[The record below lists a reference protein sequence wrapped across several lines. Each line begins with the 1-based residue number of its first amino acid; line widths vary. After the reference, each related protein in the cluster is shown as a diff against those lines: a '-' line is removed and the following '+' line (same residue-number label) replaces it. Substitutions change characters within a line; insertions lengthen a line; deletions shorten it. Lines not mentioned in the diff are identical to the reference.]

1 MEKQKDGTCHDVVR
15 ITSATENFEKKEVLH
30 ELCGLRNLQT
40 LTFESNIIL
49 EFESDNAVED
59 AGFFAEV
66 FTMSKFANCLFFL
79 HFQRLWILDHGMK
92 KGKNTVKMCMN
103 DKKSFL
109 SARRK

>member
-1 MEKQKDGTCHDVVR
+1 MVSRSRTLIFSLEKQKDSTCHDVVR
-15 ITSATENFEKKEVLH
+15 ITSATENFEKQEVLH

-66 FTMSKFANCLFFL
+66 FTMSKSCFLFVFL
-79 HFQRLWILDHGMK
+79 FQRVFQLLLWDEE
-92 KGKNTVKMCMN
+92 
-103 DKKSFL
+103 
-109 SARRK
+109 